1 MEVAD
6 DRLIRNLR
14 SRLSRQLQENKITV
28 ATAIKRLL
36 VGRALRT
43 EQAIHERL
51 TKKTALAV
59 FSSDALSSTAYATEE
74 ILLVL
79 AVAASA
85 TAGGSFNYVVPI
97 SIGIALLLAIVA
109 TSYRQTIHAYPSGGG
124 AYIVAKENLGTN
136 AGLIAAAALLVDYV
150 LTVSVSIAA
159 GVAAITSA
167 VQGTSYAWLD
177 DHKVILCLIF
187 IAFIAIANLRGVRE
201 SGALFATPTYVF
213 LVSFLFMIAFGLFH
227 YFTYGGAASIPSQEE
242 LKTAEGYSLQPLTL
256 FLLLGAFSNGCAAL
270 TGIEAI
276 SNGVQAFKKPEAR
289 NAAQTLIWMAVLLT
303 TMFLGTSVMA
313 YLYHVHP
320 KHSETVI
327 SQFARIMFTGPL
339 GWFYYVV
346 QAATAA
352 ILVLAANTA
361 FADFPRLSSLL
372 ARDRFVP
379 RQFAN
384 RGDRLVFSNGIVI
397 LAIFSGLLVIGFGGD
412 TSRLIPLYAVGVFL
426 SFTLSQSGMVVHWLH
441 ERRKLRA
448 QAKEEAAAKEAKI
461 AEANG
466 NAGSNVVADVELEN
480 EEIHRSYFVTDEVTA
495 STNWRKSL
503 VVNAVGALATF
514 VVLCVFIATKFIH
527 GAWIVVVVIPL
538 LVLLF
543 RAIHKHYIMVAR
555 QLSTEGLEP
564 LKPIKHTVIVPI
576 SGIHRG
582 VVAALQYARS
592 IASDKV
598 QAVYVDF
605 EEEATASLKDKWE
618 LWGAGVQLVVLPSP
632 YRELTRPL
640 LKHIHRLA
648 RENHDDIITVV
659 LPEFIPAKWWQHIL
673 HNQSSLLLKGSL
685 LFRRGVIVTSV
696 PYHLER

>member
-1 MEVAD
+1 M
-6 DRLIRNLR
+6 
-14 SRLSRQLQENKITV
+14 
-28 ATAIKRLL
+28 ATAVKRLL
-36 VGRALRT
+36 VGRALRNS
-43 EQAIHERL
+43 QAIHERL
-51 TKKTALAV
+51 TKKIALAV

-79 AVAASA
+79 AVAAAA
-85 TAGGSFNYVVPI
+85 TSGTSFQYVIPI
-97 SIGIALLLAIVA
+97 SIGIAVLLAIVA

-124 AYIVAKENLGTN
+124 AYIVAKENLGTTPGLV
-136 AGLIAAAALLVDYV
+136 AGASLLVDYV

-159 GVAAITSA
+159 GVAALTSA
-167 VQGTSYAWLD
+167 VQGTRYAWLD
-177 DHKVILCLIF
+177 EHKVILCLGF

-213 LVSFLFMIAFGLFH
+213 VVSFLFMIAFGLFH
-227 YFTYGGAASIPSQEE
+227 YFTYGGVAAVPGPEE
-242 LKTAEGYSLQPLTL
+242 LKTAEGYKLQPLTL

-276 SNGVQAFKKPEAR
+276 SNGVQAFKKPEAK
-289 NAAQTLIWMAVLLT
+289 NAATTLTWMALLLT

-320 KHSETVI
+320 KESETVI

-372 ARDRFVP
+372 ARDRFLP
-379 RQFAN
+379 RQLAN

-397 LAIFSGLLVIGFGGD
+397 LAIFSGVLVIAFGGD
-412 TSRLIPLYAVGVFL
+412 TSRLIPLYAIGVFL
-426 SFTLSQSGMVVHWLH
+426 SFTLSQSGMVIHWLR
-441 ERRKLRA
+441 ER
-448 QAKEEAAAKEAKI
+448 
-461 AEANG
+461 
-466 NAGSNVVADVELEN
+466 
-480 EEIHRSYFVTDEVTA
+480 VTA
-495 STNWRKSL
+495 PATWKKSL
-503 VVNAVGALATF
+503 VINAIGALATF
-514 VVLCVFIATKFIH
+514 VVLCVFITTKFIH

-543 RAIHKHYIMVAR
+543 KAIHKHYLMVAR

-564 LKPIKHTVIVPI
+564 LPPIKHTVIVPI

-582 VVAALQYARS
+582 VVSALQYARS
-592 IASDKV
+592 IASDRV
-598 QAVYVDF
+598 QAVYVDI
-605 EEEATASLKDKWE
+605 EGDAAASLKDKWE
-618 LWGAGVQLVVLPSP
+618 RWGAGVQLVVLPSP

-640 LKHIHRLA
+640 VRHINRLA
-648 RENHDDIITVV
+648 KENSDDIITVV
-659 LPEFIPAKWWQHIL
+659 LPEFIPARWWQHFL

-685 LFRRGVIVTSV
+685 LFKRGVIVTSV
-696 PYHLER
+696 PYHLEH